1 MVLVCSPAARWAR
14 VRGLHVPGSISLPA
28 AHRRALCPCDGARP
42 VAPGLCRVQCDVRC
56 SGAMPVGRARA
67 SGQAALSPP
76 AGRGARC
83 SCPFSLGTPAE
94 TSMHVLPSARVPPPL
109 QGTRVV
115 LPESLLLVL
124 GSGES
129 PSIWPST
136 VIHRHCSCTGGRG
149 EWVKDSEMPQGSLSG
164 SAARSLG
171 RRLQSKGAWFS
182 PGCCSRT
189 SPCEAGFFVPVN
201 CQPSR
206 SWMLSDKNDDTFWR
220 NVERKE

>member
-1 MVLVCSPAARWAR
+1 MGCTCQAAP
-14 VRGLHVPGSISLPA
+14 HCPLPTA
-28 AHRRALCPCDGARP
+28 
-42 VAPGLCRVQCDVRC
+42 GLCAPVMGLGRRLLDCAECSAMFDVRERC
-56 SGAMPVGRARA
+56 LWAGPGPLARLPRPHRQGREC
-67 SGQAALSPP
+67 
-76 AGRGARC
+76 C
-83 SCPFSLGTPAE
+83 SCPFSLGTPAR
-94 TSMHVLPSARVPPPL
+94 TSARVLPSAQVPPPL

>member
-1 MVLVCSPAARWAR
+1 M
-14 VRGLHVPGSISLPA
+14 
-28 AHRRALCPCDGARP
+28 
-42 VAPGLCRVQCDVRC
+42 
-56 SGAMPVGRARA
+56 
-67 SGQAALSPP
+67 
-76 AGRGARC
+76 
-83 SCPFSLGTPAE
+83 
-94 TSMHVLPSARVPPPL
+94 
-109 QGTRVV
+109 
-115 LPESLLLVL
+115 
-124 GSGES
+124 
-129 PSIWPST
+129 
-136 VIHRHCSCTGGRG
+136 
-149 EWVKDSEMPQGSLSG
+149 KDSEMPQGSLSG